1 MTLKKKIGL
10 LKGKIEKQI
19 TKQKWKKKNTKHHSS
34 EWIVFYKHSYGQPE
48 KIEKKLCLRF

>member
-19 TKQKWKKKNTKHHSS
+19 TKQKWKKKTQNTIPVS
-34 EWIVFYKHSYGQPE
+34 E
-48 KIEKKLCLRF
+48 

>member
-19 TKQKWKKKNTKHHSS
+19 TKQKWKKKKHKTPFQWVNS
-34 EWIVFYKHSYGQPE
+34 I
-48 KIEKKLCLRF
+48 L